1 MITACRFEIVI
12 DYNVD
17 FVKLPAVIFVY
28 ICGKISCVLILA
40 S

>member
-1 MITACRFEIVI
+1 MITTCRVEIVN
-12 DYNVD
+12 DYSVD

-40 S
+40 R